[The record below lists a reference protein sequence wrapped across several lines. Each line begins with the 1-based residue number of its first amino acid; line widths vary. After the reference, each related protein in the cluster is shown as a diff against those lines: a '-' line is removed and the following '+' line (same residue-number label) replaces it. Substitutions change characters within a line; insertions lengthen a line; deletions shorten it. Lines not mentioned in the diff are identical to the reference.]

1 MLNASHLK
9 LYSEAGAI
17 IIPMSHKLYYS
28 TVQRRDIRAKVQKQ
42 LVKGLQTAW
51 VRDRALNFGFCLL
64 VKCYF
69 RVLPLPA

>member
-1 MLNASHLK
+1 MVL
-9 LYSEAGAI
+9 
-17 IIPMSHKLYYS
+17 HKLYYS

-69 RVLPLPA
+69 RVLPLPPSLNLQMVLDW